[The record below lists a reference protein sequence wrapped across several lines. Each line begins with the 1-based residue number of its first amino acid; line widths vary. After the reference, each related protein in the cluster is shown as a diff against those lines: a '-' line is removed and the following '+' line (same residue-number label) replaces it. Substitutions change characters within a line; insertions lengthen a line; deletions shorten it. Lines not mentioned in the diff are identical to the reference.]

1 VGDYDSVIVG
11 GTSSAVSSY
20 SSAQDK
26 GSATVSG
33 NQMSVELEGSAW
45 KSLDHFKQ
53 ITEMTVMKVDFKSA
67 TEGEIQGIGF
77 SNGQDDLSST
87 FFQLDGS
94 HSDTY
99 IIPVGQFFT
108 GEFDELVLV
117 NDDDAGLGASSA
129 FENISFFEAVA

>member
-53 ITEMTVMKVDFKSA
+53 ITEMTVMIRFRHLHHPSGPVLHR
-67 TEGEIQGIGF
+67 GI
-77 SNGQDDLSST
+77 
-87 FFQLDGS
+87 
-94 HSDTY
+94 
-99 IIPVGQFFT
+99 
-108 GEFDELVLV
+108 
-117 NDDDAGLGASSA
+117 
-129 FENISFFEAVA
+129 